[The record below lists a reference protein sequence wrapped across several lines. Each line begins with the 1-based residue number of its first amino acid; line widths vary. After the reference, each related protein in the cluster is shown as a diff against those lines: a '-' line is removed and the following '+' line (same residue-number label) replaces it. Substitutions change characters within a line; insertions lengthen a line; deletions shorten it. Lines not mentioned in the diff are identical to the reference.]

1 MSQVDYSQVLSKS
14 MMRGPDAVK
23 ASVDMH
29 DPNVKHLAVFLGV
42 MSMGMLASKSGD
54 YMNVC
59 THLLE
64 NKYNWETQSAK
75 DLNEALMN
83 TIPAVGTIFGSGA
96 AAWLM

>member
-1 MSQVDYSQVLSKS
+1 MDYSKVLSKS
-14 MMRGPDAVK
+14 TLRGKDAVH
-23 ASVDMH
+23 ASVIMH
-29 DPNVKHLAVFLGV
+29 DPNVKHLALFIGV
-42 MSMGMLASKSGD
+42 MSLGMLASKSGD

-64 NKYNWETQSAK
+64 NKYNWETQKAK